1 MTLTIGA
8 VLIKLLITAVV
19 AFIAGLFVGAAWFKR
34 KAANGFTT
42 VDAAAKAEL
51 KAREKAIREKA
62 LAVMNAE
69 LAKARK
75 EFKGVI

>member
-1 MTLTIGA
+1 MTLTVGA
-8 VLIKLLITAVV
+8 VLIKLLIAAAG
-19 AFIAGLFVGAAWFKR
+19 AFIAGLLVGAAWIKR
-34 KAANGFTT
+34 KAAKGFTT

-62 LAVMNAE
+62 LATMNAE

-75 EFKGVI
+75 EFEGL